1 MSRPIKHLRW
11 YIGGLLFLST
21 VINYIDRQT
30 LSVLAPY
37 LKTEYR
43 WTNTDFAMVLIAFR
57 VAYAIGQTIAGR
69 AIDRL
74 GTRAG
79 LSLAVLWYSV
89 AAMATS
95 MASGLRSFAG
105 FRFALGL
112 GEAGNWPGA
121 TKAVSEWFPRS
132 ETGWAVALFDSGS
145 SIGGALAPWIVLT
158 IYHTFGSWRPAFLL
172 TGMLG
177 FLWLIAFRAIYRRP
191 EDHSRLSAEERDY
204 IMQQRPAQ
212 RTGEPGPEQSLPYG
226 TLLRLRQTWGYILS
240 KSFTDP
246 VWFFI
251 TDWFAVYLVAKGF
264 KLEESLMGFWVPFLA
279 ADVGNFF
286 GGGLSSYLIGRGWG
300 VGAAR
305 KLIAVIGTAGMM
317 CLIPTVWTDSFVVI
331 VSCFAVATFAYA
343 AFSTI
348 ILNSAR
354 RSLSIGLGGIS
365 ERDGWNGRRPRNDR
379 RHLPHGLGGRPLLVR
394 AHPARREPGAA
405 RRARRGAPARPKHR
419 GHAGRDRA
427 RDLGSGLRAQGRA
440 LRS

>member
-1 MSRPIKHLRW
+1 VSRPIKHLRW

-37 LKTEYR
+37 LKTEFQ
-43 WTNTDFAMVLIAFR
+43 WTNSDYALVLIAFR
-57 VAYAIGQTIAGR
+57 VAYTVGQTIAGR

-95 MASGLRSFAG
+95 LASGLRSFAG

-121 TKAVSEWFPRS
+121 TKAVSEWFPRRES
-132 ETGWAVALFDSGS
+132 GWAVALFDSGS

-158 IYHTFGSWRPAFLL
+158 IYHAFGSWKPAFLL

-177 FLWLIAFRAIYRRP
+177 FLWLIAFRAFYRRP
-191 EDHSRLSAEERDY
+191 EDHPRLSPEERDY
-204 IMQQRPAQ
+204 ILKDRPVQPADE
-212 RTGEPGPEQSLPYG
+212 GGPQPALPYR

-264 KLEESLMGFWVPFLA
+264 KLEEALIGFWVPFLA

-286 GGGLSSYLIGRGWG
+286 GGGLSSYLIVRGWS

-348 ILNSAR
+348 ILNLPADLFPSGSVA
-354 RSLSIGLGGIS
+354 SVSGMGGTGAGLGTIGAIFLT
-365 ERDGWNGRRPRNDR
+365 GWVTDR
-379 RHLPHGLGGRPLLVR
+379 YSFAPILLGASLLPLVALAAVLLLVR
-394 AHPARREPGAA
+394 NTPAT
-405 RRARRGAPARPKHR
+405 RAGIVHEI
-419 GHAGRDRA
+419 
-427 RDLGSGLRAQGRA
+427 
-440 LRS
+440 

>member
-1 MSRPIKHLRW
+1 VARPIRHLRW

-37 LKTEYR
+37 LKTEYQ
-43 WTNTDFAMVLIAFR
+43 WTNSDFAKVLIAFR

-69 AIDRL
+69 TIDRL
-74 GTRAG
+74 GTRTG
-79 LSLAVLWYSV
+79 LSLSVLWYSV

-95 MASGLRSFAG
+95 MASGLRSFAA

-121 TKAVSEWFPRS
+121 TKAVSEWFPSRES
-132 ETGWAVALFDSGS
+132 GWAVALFDSGS

-172 TGMLG
+172 TGLLG
-177 FLWLIAFRAIYRRP
+177 FLWLLAFRAFYRRP
-191 EDHSRLSAEERDY
+191 EDHGRLSAEERDY
-204 IMQQRPAQ
+204 ILKDRPTPT
-212 RTGEPGPEQSLPYG
+212 TGDSASLRALPYG

-251 TDWFAVYLVAKGF
+251 TDWFAIYLVAKGF

-286 GGGLSSYLIGRGWG
+286 GGGVSSYLIARGWR

-305 KLIAVIGTAGMM
+305 KVIALIGTVGMM
-317 CLIPTVWTDSFVVI
+317 CLIPAVWTDSFAVI
-331 VSCFAVATFAYA
+331 VTCFAVATFAYA
-343 AFSTI
+343 AFSTV
-348 ILNSAR
+348 ILNLPADLFPSA
-354 RSLSIGLGGIS
+354 SVASVSGMGGTGAGLGTIGAIYLT
-365 ERDGWNGRRPRNDR
+365 GWVADR
-379 RHLPHGLGGRPLLVR
+379 YSFEPILLGASLLPLIALAAVLFLVR
-394 AHPARREPGAA
+394 NTADT
-405 RRARRGAPARPKHR
+405 RAGVVNEI
-419 GHAGRDRA
+419 
-427 RDLGSGLRAQGRA
+427 
-440 LRS
+440 